1 MLAEFGEFLE
11 KIIAST
17 WNMLNSSSPW
27 IIFSFLV
34 AGLLHE
40 FLKPEKIQKTAI
52 GKMKFSMRNA
62 GNLYWQSS
70 WQKDDRQENR
80 IRRLGSDIPAVSLHL
95 NSLQNSLCWKLNYN
109 SWQTE
114 VGGQIMF
121 IDNHSQAGTGIVPVI
136 PNYTETQ
143 MGIYGIGKY
152 NYSKGGIEAGIRFD
166 GQETRASGYDWT
178 GSLYGGTRKFNNVSY
193 SLGGHHH
200 FSDQWKLTTNFGLAW
215 RAPHVYELYSNGNE
229 LGSGMFVKGDST
241 MHSERSYKW
250 ISSIS
255 YSNKVFSAIP
265 NTTAAPSATRLPA
278 PAPVAK
284 SNGITPNTNASDVIR
299 IGRRR
304 ICPA

>member
-1 MLAEFGEFLE
+1 MA
-11 KIIAST
+11 
-17 WNMLNSSSPW
+17 
-27 IIFSFLV
+27 
-34 AGLLHE
+34 
-40 FLKPEKIQKTAI
+40 
-52 GKMKFSMRNA
+52 
-62 GNLYWQSS
+62 
-70 WQKDDRQENR
+70 NR
-80 IRRLGSDIPAVSLHL
+80 G
-95 NSLQNSLCWKLNYN
+95 W
-109 SWQTE
+109 
-114 VGGQIMF
+114 GQIMF
-121 IDNHSQAGTGIVPVI
+121 IDNHSRAGTGIVPVI

-200 FSDQWKLTTNFGLAW
+200 FSDQWKLTTNFGLVW

-255 YSNKVFSAIP
+255 YSNKVFSARMDGYLQWISGYIYDEPKKETITVISGVYPVFQYKQTPAFFRGMDFDFHFMPINSWDYHRLLLLYGQMNRRQEITFLISPLPVSAMTSHGFTKPNRIP
-265 NTTAAPSATRLPA
+265 NY
-278 PAPVAK
+278 V
-284 SNGITPNTNASDVIR
+284 
-299 IGRRR
+299 
-304 ICPA
+304 

>member
-1 MLAEFGEFLE
+1 
-11 KIIAST
+11 
-17 WNMLNSSSPW
+17 
-27 IIFSFLV
+27 
-34 AGLLHE
+34 
-40 FLKPEKIQKTAI
+40 
-52 GKMKFSMRNA
+52 MRNA
-62 GNLYWQSS
+62 GNHYWQSS

-95 NSLQNSLCWKLNYN
+95 NSLQNSLSWKLNYN
-109 SWQTE
+109 SWQSE

-215 RAPHVYELYSNGNE
+215 RAPHV
-229 LGSGMFVKGDST
+229 
-241 MHSERSYKW
+241 
-250 ISSIS
+250 
-255 YSNKVFSAIP
+255 
-265 NTTAAPSATRLPA
+265 
-278 PAPVAK
+278 
-284 SNGITPNTNASDVIR
+284 
-299 IGRRR
+299 
-304 ICPA
+304 